1 MSILLNKIVN
11 NYNVQVLNSKVIDN
25 DKLYL
30 KIYKLLKQ
38 MIISMEIPEEI
49 TLPTSRSLAQA
60 LKVSRSTILRVYD
73 FLILD
78 GLIFSMPSS
87 GYTIKK
93 KDYIQTI
100 APNFKEQEFENLSE
114 IGKSFLKN
122 NQHIISNSDEN
133 LAFSPGLPPLDIFP
147 VSQWK
152 NLSNMYWK
160 EIKFSNLSYSPSSG
174 IEKLKIN
181 IANYLNLIRNL
192 KCDSSQV
199 IITSGSL
206 QSLYLLGCVL
216 LNPGEKIF
224 LENPTFPNVK
234 SIFTGLMADIIGV
247 SIDEQGISI
256 DYMNELKIKSKL
268 IHITPSCHYPIG
280 VKMTLERRL
289 QLLEYAQINN
299 SIIIENDYEHELNNW
314 NKPLPSIF
322 SLDKNQRTVF
332 LGTFN
337 RLLHPSLRIGYMVVP
352 EKLKLPIELLLKHS
366 HRFVAPSIQV
376 VLNQFIEKK
385 YLFEH
390 ISNVVKTTENRKQ
403 FFENKFIEIFKDS
416 DLFLEKNET
425 LSLQLLVKLKNGIL
439 DNDIVSVLGK
449 NNISVHSY
457 NKCFIEKSEQQG
469 IILGHS
475 SIPKPTIRNK
485 LNQMYSIINNLSD

>member
-1 MSILLNKIVN
+1 MSILLNKIIN
-11 NYNVQVLNSKVIDN
+11 NYNVQVLNSNVIDN

-38 MIISMEIPEEI
+38 MIVSMEIPEEI
-49 TLPTSRSLAQA
+49 TLPTSRSLAKT
-60 LKVSRSTILRVYD
+60 LNVSRSTILRVYE

-78 GLIFSMPSS
+78 GLIVSVPCS

-93 KDYIQTI
+93 KEISQITPI
-100 APNFKEQEFENLSE
+100 NFNGKDFENLSV

-122 NQHIISNSDEN
+122 NQDINSNSDEN

-206 QSLYLLGCVL
+206 QSLYLLGCIL

-224 LENPTFPNVK
+224 LEDPTFPNVK
-234 SIFTGLMADIIGV
+234 SIFKGLMADIIGIP
-247 SIDEQGISI
+247 IDEQGMSI
-256 DYMNELKIKSKL
+256 DYLNKLKTKSKL
-268 IHITPSCHYPIG
+268 IHTTPSCHYPTG

-289 QLLEYAQINN
+289 QLLAYAQTNN
-299 SIIIENDYEHELNNW
+299 AIIIENDYEHELNNW
-314 NKPLPSIF
+314 HNPLPSLF
-322 SLDKNQRTVF
+322 SLDTNQRTVF

-352 EKLKLPIELLLKHS
+352 SSLKKPIELLLKHS

-385 YLFEH
+385 YLFDH

-403 FFENKFIEIFKDS
+403 FFESNFSEIFKNS

-425 LSLQLLVKLKNGIL
+425 LSLQLLVKLKNGLL
-439 DNDIVSVLGK
+439 DENIVTLLGK

-457 NKCFIEKSEQQG
+457 HKCFIGESIEQG
-469 IILGHS
+469 LILGHS
-475 SIPKPTIRNK
+475 SIPKPMIKNK
-485 LNQMYSIINNLSD
+485 LNQMNSILKA